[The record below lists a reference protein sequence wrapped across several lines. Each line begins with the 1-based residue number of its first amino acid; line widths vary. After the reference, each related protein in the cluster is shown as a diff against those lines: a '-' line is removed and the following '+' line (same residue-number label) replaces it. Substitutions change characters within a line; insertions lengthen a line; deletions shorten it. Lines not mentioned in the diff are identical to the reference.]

1 MSEKK
6 KKKVLSQTLEDFRRN
21 VDKTEFEPV
30 EGVYADALDVAEVGD
45 ILSRLVR
52 KVKAPNLPAPTIPL
66 PATVQLPPNLILE
79 TEASKLA
86 KVLNPVAKRLPPAQL
101 AALMYE
107 TAALA
112 NSEEAQEKAREQ
124 AEGMYKRGYSLE
136 GVGKNALQGFLDPA
150 GTVYAAGDAIVDT
163 AKTVG
168 GLAYDKFFDP
178 SEEEQREAAKF
189 RMYKRNRDRDAALRN
204 ARMSPEER
212 AESADR
218 AIARP
223 DQGDLQKKLRSGAS
237 SVRSPNDKKADDLRK
252 LMEKPYDGLTSL
264 MKRPR

>member
-1 MSEKK
+1 MSETN
-6 KKKVLSQTLEDFRRN
+6 KKKVLSQTLEDLRRT

-66 PATVQLPPNLILE
+66 PATVQLPPNLILK
-79 TEASKLA
+79 TEASKLAKLA

-107 TAALA
+107 TVALA
-112 NSEEAQEKAREQ
+112 NSEEAQEKARER
-124 AEGMYKRGYSLE
+124 AEGMYKRGDSLE

-168 GLAYDKFFDP
+168 GLAYDKFFGP
-178 SEEEQREAAKF
+178 SEEEQRGAAKF
-189 RMYKRNRDRDAALRN
+189 RVQQRKKARQIERMTPEQKAEHEARLAQNQANQEWQRKQNPLRKET
-204 ARMSPEER
+204 SVHK
-212 AESADR
+212 
-218 AIARP
+218 P
-223 DQGDLQKKLRSGAS
+223 D
-237 SVRSPNDKKADDLRK
+237 DKKADDLRR

-264 MKRPR
+264 MK

>member
-168 GLAYDKFFDP
+168 GLAYDKLFGP
-178 SEEEQREAAKF
+178 SYEDQLAATKF
-189 RMYKRNRDRDAALRN
+189 RVQQRKKARQIE
-204 ARMSPEER
+204 RMSPEQK
-212 AESADR
+212 AEHE
-218 AIARP
+218 ARLA
-223 DQGDLQKKLRSGAS
+223 QNQAYQEWLRKQNPLRKET
-237 SVRSPNDKKADDLRK
+237 SVHKPYDKKADDLRK